1 MKAAHFVYPAS
12 DGAPLF
18 VHRWLPEGKPGEI
31 RFVVHLIHGM
41 AEHGARYEPLARALT
56 RRGIAVYVADL
67 RGHGRT
73 AAQENELGHFA
84 DHNGWARVVSDQRE
98 LLALER
104 EQHQDARVILFGH
117 SMGSLIARSL
127 TLTQAGM
134 VDGLALSGPN
144 GKVSALAH
152 AGRLIARFERMRL
165 GARGRSKLIGRL
177 SFDSFNR
184 AFAPTR
190 TAFDWL
196 SRDAKAVDRYLADPR
211 CGFLCS
217 TQLWVDLLDAMAQTA
232 RLEKR
237 TPMRADLPIYI
248 FSGGRDPV
256 NEFGR
261 GAEALGEIYRRAGV
275 KDVGCRIYLDSR
287 HETLNE
293 LDRDEVMADLI
304 AWIEARRRSNER

>member
-18 VHRWLPEGKPGEI
+18 VHRWLPEGHSSNI
-31 RFVVHLIHGM
+31 RSALHLVHGM

-56 RRGIAVYVADL
+56 RRGIAVYAPDL

-73 AAQENELGHFA
+73 AAKEEELGHFA
-84 DHNGWARVVSDQRE
+84 DHDGWARVVSDQRE

-117 SMGSLIARSL
+117 SMGSLIARSIAL
-127 TLTQAGM
+127 ADDEMIG
-134 VDGLALSGPN
+134 GLALSGPN
-144 GKVSALAH
+144 GKVSALVH

-165 GARGRSKLIGRL
+165 GARGRSKLIDRL

-217 TQLWVDLLDAMAQTA
+217 TQLWVDLLDAMVQTA
-232 RLEKR
+232 RLERR
-237 TPMRADLPIYI
+237 TPRRANLPIYI

-261 GAEALGEIYRRAGV
+261 GAEAMGEIYRRAGV
-275 KDVGCRIYLDSR
+275 KDVGCRIYVDSR

-293 LDRDEVMADLI
+293 LDRDEVMADLL
-304 AWIEARRRSNER
+304 AWIEAHR

>member
-1 MKAAHFVYPAS
+1 MRAAHFVYPAS

-18 VHRWLPEGKPGEI
+18 VHRWLPEGDSGDL
-31 RFVVHLIHGM
+31 RSVLHLVHGM

-56 RRGIAVYVADL
+56 SRGIAVYVPDL

-73 AAQENELGHFA
+73 AGEEKEFGHFA
-84 DHNGWARVVSDQRE
+84 DHHGWARVVSDQME

-104 EQHQDARVILFGH
+104 AQHQDARVILFGH

-127 TLTQAGM
+127 VLTESGM
-134 VDGLALSGPN
+134 IDGLALSGPN
-144 GKVSALAH
+144 GKVSALVQ

-165 GARGRSKLIGRL
+165 GAHGRSQLINRL
-177 SFDSFNR
+177 SFDTFNR
-184 AFAPTR
+184 AFAPAR
-190 TAFDWL
+190 TPFDWL
-196 SRDAKAVDRYLADPR
+196 SRDEKMVDQYIRDPR

-217 TQLWVDLLDAMAQTA
+217 TQLWVDLLDAMTQTA
-232 RLEKR
+232 KLEKR
-237 TPMRADLPIYI
+237 APVRADLPIYI

-261 GAEALGEIYRRAGV
+261 GAQAMAESYRRAGV
-275 KDVGCRIYLDSR
+275 KDVDCRIYVDSR

-293 LDRDEVMADLI
+293 LNRDEVMADLI
-304 AWIEARRRSNER
+304 AWIE

>member
-1 MKAAHFVYPAS
+1 MKEAHFVYPAS

-18 VHRWLPEGKPGEI
+18 VHRWLPDGDSGNI
-31 RFVVHLIHGM
+31 RFVLHLVHGM

-56 RRGIAVYVADL
+56 GRGIAVYVPDL

-73 AAQENELGHFA
+73 AAHDKELGHFA
-84 DHNGWARVVSDQRE
+84 AHDGWARVVNDQTE
-98 LLALER
+98 LLALEK
-104 EQHQDARVILFGH
+104 EQHRDARVILFGH
-117 SMGSLIARSL
+117 SMGSLIARGVAL
-127 TLTQAGM
+127 CQAGM
-134 VDGLALSGPN
+134 IDGLALSGPN
-144 GKVSALAH
+144 GKLSPLVQ
-152 AGRLIARFERMRL
+152 AGRLIARFERLRL
-165 GARGRSKLIGRL
+165 GAHGRSKLINRL

-184 AFAPTR
+184 PFAPPR

-217 TQLWVDLLDAMAQTA
+217 TQLWVELLDAIVQVA
-232 RLEKR
+232 RRER
-237 TPMRADLPIYI
+237 RSPMRADLPIYI

-261 GAEALGEIYRRAGV
+261 GAEAMAEIYRRAGV
-275 KDVGCRIYLDSR
+275 KDVGCRIYVDAR

-293 LDRDEVMADLI
+293 LNRDEVIADLM
-304 AWIEARRRSNER
+304 AWIEALK